1 MRIAQISTVDT
12 PVRRNH
18 SSSVEQL
25 SWVLARELT
34 ALGHEVTTFG
44 AAGSDVAGRFCE
56 TLPGTYGENGAPE
69 DWRLCEWIN
78 LARALE
84 SAREF
89 DIVHSHGYLLGLPFD
104 AHIFTPMVHTL
115 HIHPYDDSLRLRAL
129 FPKANVVGISR
140 FQWSEIPD
148 LPPVAIIPHG
158 IDVAQFSFRPTPGD
172 YLAFLGRFVPDKG
185 VLTAIRSARS
195 LGIPLKLAGLRND
208 YYQAVV
214 APEVDGREVEY
225 IGPVTGDSRDRF
237 LGDAK
242 ALLYPI
248 EAPEPFGLVQIEAMM
263 CGTPVI
269 ATRIGAVPEIVDE
282 GITGFTALDP
292 DEFTQQ
298 IPRAIALD
306 RATIRGSAQ
315 KRFSAT
321 AMAEA
326 HAALYKSLL
335 RK

>member
-56 TLPGTYGENGAPE
+56 TLPGTYGENGSPE

-78 LARALE
+78 IARALE
-84 SAREF
+84 SSRDF

-104 AHIFTPMVHTL
+104 AHISTPMVHTL
-115 HIHPYDDSLRLRAL
+115 HIHPYEDSIRLRTL
-129 FPKANVVGISR
+129 FPKVNVVGISR
-140 FQWSEIPD
+140 FQWSEIPG

-158 IDVAQFSFRPTPGD
+158 IDVGQFTFRATPSD

-195 LGIPLKLAGLRND
+195 LGIPLKLAGPRND
-208 YYQAVV
+208 YFEAVI
-214 APEVDGREVEY
+214 AREVDGRNVEY
-225 IGPVTGDSRDRF
+225 VGPVTGESRDRF
-237 LGDAK
+237 LGEAK
-242 ALLYPI
+242 AILYPI

-263 CGTPVI
+263 CGTPVV
-269 ATRIGAVPEIVDE
+269 ATRIGAVTEIVDE

-292 DEFTQQ
+292 GEFIRQ
-298 IPRAIALD
+298 IPRAIALTRPTI
-306 RATIRGSAQ
+306 RATAE

-326 HAALYKSLL
+326 HAALYKSLV
-335 RK
+335 KK

>member
-25 SWVLARELT
+25 CWVLARELT

-56 TLPGTYGENGAPE
+56 TLPGRYGENGAPD

-78 LARALE
+78 ITRALE
-84 SAREF
+84 HVRDF
-89 DIVHSHGYLLGLPFD
+89 DIVHSHGYLFGLPLD
-104 AHIFTPMVHTL
+104 AHFQIPMVHTL
-115 HIHPYDDSLRLRAL
+115 HIHPYEDSLSLRAM

-140 FQWSEIPD
+140 FQWSEAPD
-148 LPPVAIIPHG
+148 LPPSAIIPHG
-158 IDVAQFSFRPTPGD
+158 IDVSQFTFRPRPSD

-185 VLTAIRSARS
+185 VLQAINFARS
-195 LGIPLKLAGLRND
+195 LGIPLKLAGPSSD
-208 YYQAVV
+208 YFEAVI
-214 APEVDGREVEY
+214 ARELDGSSVEY
-225 IGPVTGDSRDRF
+225 VGSVTGESRDEF
-237 LGDAK
+237 LGNAK

-263 CGTPVI
+263 CGTPVV

-282 GITGFTALDP
+282 GITGFSALDS
-292 DEFTQQ
+292 DEFIRQ

-306 RATIRGSAQ
+306 RAAIRATAE

-321 AMAEA
+321 TMAAA
-326 HAALYKSLL
+326 HAALYTSLL
-335 RK
+335 KK